1 MRVNDFAL
9 PVIHERRRFTDMMD
23 EEIDDEATQGPVLP
37 DHRMSISY
45 NAATGV
51 SILKLDPAHLYDC
64 GVYKAVARN
73 KVGQTVAKARL
84 VVGDIPMAPDSPEAT
99 DVSDTEI
106 LLRWKVPRQ
115 DGNSPVLCY
124 SLQQKEASANDWTDL
139 AENIDHEFFLVRNL
153 VANTD
158 YQFRLAARNKFGWS
172 DKSIPTQPVPTKDV
186 GSPRVS
192 VTRAMKY
199 LQQLTESGQQLFLS
213 DAGQADSAS
222 TASTD
227 YTVETDPKHVKCTP
241 PTDDL
246 SFIAEIN
253 RGRFSLIAKCADK
266 ESNKMFAAKIVK
278 KDDESLEEM
287 NILRT
292 LCHERI
298 VSLHQGYESG
308 DLLVSVLEKL
318 QGVDV
323 LTCLSQRHEYTEN
336 MVATII
342 SQVSRFNICRV
353 VFSLKKLELR
363 TAGAGRTAISSLER
377 TLPFGPPAGQ
387 RAPHVGS
394 QH

>member
-1 MRVNDFAL
+1 MVENQAVQFSCLAVGEPQPSVQWFRNDVL
-9 PVIHERRRFTDMMD
+9 L
-23 EEIDDEATQGPVLP
+23 LP

-73 KVGQTVAKARL
+73 
-84 VVGDIPMAPDSPEAT
+84 
-99 DVSDTEI
+99 
-106 LLRWKVPRQ
+106 
-115 DGNSPVLCY
+115 LCY
-124 SLQQKEASANDWTDL
+124 SLVQKEASANDWTDL

-253 RGRFSLIAKCADK
+253 RGRFSLIAKCAGQ
-266 ESNKMFAAKIVK
+266 N
-278 KDDESLEEM
+278 
-287 NILRT
+287 RQ
-292 LCHERI
+292 ERR
-298 VSLHQGYESG
+298 QESG
-308 DLLVSVLEKL
+308 RDGGHHHL
-318 QGVDV
+318 
-323 LTCLSQRHEYTEN
+323 
-336 MVATII
+336 
-342 SQVSRFNICRV
+342 
-353 VFSLKKLELR
+353 
-363 TAGAGRTAISSLER
+363 
-377 TLPFGPPAGQ
+377 AGQ
-387 RAPHVGS
+387 SRQYSSCGI
-394 QH
+394 

>member
-1 MRVNDFAL
+1 
-9 PVIHERRRFTDMMD
+9 
-23 EEIDDEATQGPVLP
+23 
-37 DHRMSISY
+37 
-45 NAATGV
+45 
-51 SILKLDPAHLYDC
+51 
-64 GVYKAVARN
+64 
-73 KVGQTVAKARL
+73 
-84 VVGDIPMAPDSPEAT
+84 
-99 DVSDTEI
+99 
-106 LLRWKVPRQ
+106 
-115 DGNSPVLCY
+115 
-124 SLQQKEASANDWTDL
+124 
-139 AENIDHEFFLVRNL
+139 
-153 VANTD
+153 
-158 YQFRLAARNKFGWS
+158 
-172 DKSIPTQPVPTKDV
+172 
-186 GSPRVS
+186 
-192 VTRAMKY
+192 
-199 LQQLTESGQQLFLS
+199 
-213 DAGQADSAS
+213 
-222 TASTD
+222 
-227 YTVETDPKHVKCTP
+227 
-241 PTDDL
+241 
-246 SFIAEIN
+246 
-253 RGRFSLIAKCADK
+253 
-266 ESNKMFAAKIVK
+266 MFAAKIVK